1 MSYEDTIS
9 VARSAVPALLYNDWA
24 GTAMLGVCAWE
35 MKAHIQNWIF
45 LHQEPVLE
53 SFGMQGLKIR

>member
-1 MSYEDTIS
+1 MSYEDTKS

-24 GTAMLGVCAWE
+24 GSAMLGVCAWE
-35 MKAHIQNWIF
+35 MRAHIENWIF

-53 SFGMQGLKIR
+53 SFRMQGLKIR

>member
-9 VARSAVPALLYNDWA
+9 VAHSAVPALLYNDWA

-35 MKAHIQNWIF
+35 LRAHIQNRIF
-45 LHQEPVLE
+45 LHQEPVRE